1 MEAVG
6 LICDFA
12 TKKKTNFIDDS
23 IYDTIQEIAPDLS
36 DVVSWCTWKLENFC
50 IFSLSLI
57 MTAEGL
63 CFAFNALN
71 FHEIYTK
78 E

>member
-1 MEAVG
+1 MEGVG

-12 TKKKTNFIDDS
+12 TKKMSNFTEDS
-23 IYDTIQEIAPDLS
+23 IYDTIQEIAPDLNN
-36 DVVSWCTWKLENFC
+36 VISWCIWKEENFC
-50 IFSLSLI
+50 TFSLSSV

-71 FHEIYTK
+71 SHGIYT
-78 E
+78 EE